1 MGRSSAS
8 ISAILIMTA
17 LNLVALAAPYTEEA
31 TTSTSPHA
39 LTYYDIVTPAAIS
52 GITSTTNLIT
62 LMLTTGER
70 PFTRTYNNYPIPTL
84 PSPSSS
90 YTSDIQYPV
99 TVTEYIIPD
108 SGMVACNTKQANT
121 ATGVVGGFIG
131 GSIFGFVLA
140 VLVTA
145 TTAILITKHHKKA
158 IRYNQTRYTFKLL

>member
-17 LNLVALAAPYTEEA
+17 LNLVALAAPYTEET
-31 TTSTSPHA
+31 TTSASPHA
-39 LTYYDIVTPAAIS
+39 LTHYDIVTPAAIS
-52 GITSTTNLIT
+52 GITSTTNSIT
-62 LMLTTGER
+62 LMLTT
-70 PFTRTYNNYPIPTL
+70 I

-90 YTSDIQYPV
+90 YTSDIQCTV
-99 TVTEYIIPD
+99 TVTECIMSD

-121 ATGVVGGFIG
+121 AAGVVGGFIG

-145 TTAILITKHHKKA
+145 IVAILITKHHKKVK
-158 IRYNQTRYTFKLL
+158 RYYNQSRPGILPYL